1 MILEN
6 NSSMKKILF
15 IATSN
20 FYIDTGGGIAN
31 RAYYNALKEVYPN
44 CVDVIHIQVSQGI
57 ETPSNFYQVPPLSN
71 VKRLGLLVSG
81 KLHRYY
87 SYVLNFVDKRKGE
100 YSHCFINTGVLG
112 DLVKPLQER
121 GIKVA
126 VIHHNYEVDFQRD
139 SKRPTTFWGLYT
151 GLVSNN
157 ERKAYKESD
166 LNLFLTES
174 DKKTFND
181 NYGDSKAK
189 HNTVIGTFEAEE
201 RESVITTNE
210 PLNQRLLTICG
221 SLNSVQT
228 LQGIKDFSAN
238 YLPLLHKYYN
248 DNFTLTLTGR
258 SPVDFIRKL
267 AEVDDNI
274 QLIPSPVSISDVIRQ
289 CGIFICPTNVGGGIK
304 LRIMDGLKLGMP
316 IITHE
321 VSARGYDSFFNMP
334 WFKVYNDSI
343 SFTQALEAINN
354 LIVNMPQLRMEII
367 KEYRNIF
374 SFISGK
380 KRFIESVK
388 DFANS

>member
-1 MILEN
+1 
-6 NSSMKKILF
+6 MKKILF